1 LAVFLDVPESIAYS
15 RPHERKVR
23 LRPFAVGVNRNLF
36 YCEPG
41 TWCDWI
47 SYDAAKFAFSM
58 VILQT
63 HIAVLWFAVGRR
75 YRGYSGGDAILAVV
89 LIVAISEIL
98 IWGATIFSYLT
109 GVNTYFEDPV
119 AVAGTADA
127 VSFASAMVARAGGLV
142 ANCVLA
148 AILGAIGSATAVLI
162 PAEKI

>member
-1 LAVFLDVPESIAYS
+1 MAVFHDVPESIAYS
-15 RPHERKVR
+15 RLHERKVR
-23 LRPFAVGVNRNLF
+23 L
-36 YCEPG
+36 
-41 TWCDWI
+41 
-47 SYDAAKFAFSM
+47 
-58 VILQT
+58 
-63 HIAVLWFAVGRR
+63 
-75 YRGYSGGDAILAVV
+75 RGYSGGDAILSVV

-119 AVAGTADA
+119 AIAGTADA
-127 VSFASAMVARAGGLV
+127 VSFASAIVAHAGGIV

>member
-1 LAVFLDVPESIAYS
+1 MSYLSTPAAQAAILAIFLDVPESIAYS

-63 HIAVLWFAVGRR
+63 HIAVL
-75 YRGYSGGDAILAVV
+75 
-89 LIVAISEIL
+89 
-98 IWGATIFSYLT
+98 
-109 GVNTYFEDPV
+109 
-119 AVAGTADA
+119 
-127 VSFASAMVARAGGLV
+127 
-142 ANCVLA
+142 
-148 AILGAIGSATAVLI
+148 GAIGSATAVLI